1 MLKIANLLFHDK
13 IKDVLSLVKNYNLQS
28 PIFVPS
34 HNLRNNNIFNF
45 CTNCIGFIYD
55 DEINLYK
62 KYKNKFVYINT
73 KNNFFNGKKSIQ
85 AKRLWIQNYCD
96 KNNIEKAFLIDDDVK
111 PFLTYKN
118 GIIKLIDGLKILE
131 LLSYEMNLTLCTFNA
146 HNDYCNN
153 VYNKIYNPCGSM
165 FINFKHLK
173 DNNIYFKNLK
183 IHEDIALWCGCL
195 NKKLNVLSINNI
207 KYNFYYETHPHLDLI
222 EDTLLMHP
230 QIKGYFT
237 IDQ

>member
-1 MLKIANLLFHDK
+1 MLKIANLLFHNK
-13 IKDVLSLVKNYNLQS
+13 IKDTLELIKNYNLQS
-28 PIFVPS
+28 PVLVPS
-34 HNLRNNNIFNF
+34 HNLREKNF
-45 CTNCIGFIYD
+45 CNDCIGFIYD

-85 AKRLWIQNYCD
+85 AKRLWIQNYCI
-96 KNNIEKAFLIDDDVK
+96 KNNIEKALLIDDDVK

-165 FINFKHLK
+165 FINFKNLK

-183 IHEDIALWCGCL
+183 IHEDIALWCDCL

-207 KYNFYYETHPHLDLI
+207 KYNFYYETHLHLDLI
-222 EDTLLMHP
+222 EDTLLMYP
-230 QIKGYFT
+230 QIKDYFT